1 MGCFLSCF
9 RAGRDQPSDLR
20 DPLVVENR
28 LGDAFLDD
36 GKKHDASGRPQV
48 DADNGGGVDDEELLQ
63 EANYLKS
70 CGTILQTPPEIL
82 KASSPLGI
90 EDTNENNDIADK
102 PLLRSGEMQFEE
114 KSSEEFNSEYEHD
127 IPSHEENIAEDTID
141 ENDISIT
148 AQIISEAM
156 ASEGNSSELFNSDEH
171 DIMSFEESIVE
182 NSEHLLGVESEP
194 LSSLQDEPSCQKTT
208 NQMTDSSDSP
218 FPTPLV
224 LRGDI
229 QTPRTVYTAL
239 TSKAGKRSRASR
251 QFIYPVLRPIE
262 NKLQWMEAKLD
273 SPVLSANPPKRR
285 YLSPDS
291 SELPQEI
298 SLCSED
304 TELPKSVSSPIHDN
318 CVSQDEVISPEEP
331 KGQNGNQQL
340 LEGGE
345 LSEQNS
351 EFGKHGVSSL
361 SHWLKTSSTD
371 NKNQSDSEGNNGK
384 EPFCEN
390 SILDVPIFATFGLNW
405 DNDNPTPVLPKAWDG
420 NGIPNTTTKYKED
433 KVVSWHATP
442 FEERLLKVLSSEKPG
457 LERKVSGKLIH
468 LEEYAE

>member
-63 EANYLKS
+63 E
-70 CGTILQTPPEIL
+70 
-82 KASSPLGI
+82 
-90 EDTNENNDIADK
+90 NNDIADK

-141 ENDISIT
+141 EQNDISIT

-229 QTPRTVYTAL
+229 QTPRTV
-239 TSKAGKRSRASR
+239 
-251 QFIYPVLRPIE
+251 PIE

-457 LERKVSGKLIH
+457 LER
-468 LEEYAE
+468 